1 VECYNEDF
9 ALHRL
14 DFWVCFL
21 WKELD
26 SLLNFLFSFL
36 QIYQNGTLWISIKES
51 KGVFVKD
58 NIGIGGVVAL
68 WARNESAF
76 LEKQFSLSA
85 ALEAR
90 LRAILG
96 PKFNE

>member
-1 VECYNEDF
+1 MECYNEDF

-14 DFWVCFL
+14 DFWVCFS

-26 SLLNFLFSFL
+26 SLLNYLFSFL

-76 LEKQFSLSA
+76 LEKQFFTFGSLGGPAESN
-85 ALEAR
+85 
-90 LRAILG
+90 LG
-96 PKFNE
+96 S